1 MEVLKMKT
9 YNEILK
15 DIEKAKKALKATEE
29 KQENIIDLIY
39 NARDIKNKIEIKK
52 EHHEQMNKLTE
63 NITDLTITIKMLKNN
78 AKRALYIETVP
89 AIIETLKKYNNK
101 PYGEKTRDKIS
112 DEIKTA
118 TGCRCYIKNSYSDSE
133 INIYPAIYNHEIK
146 IYTKDFKILNND
158 NKIQVPTAE
167 NLKLYYI
174 NEYIE
179 NIPAAI
185 KAMKSAYKKA
195 VEKQKEL
202 EKICNEFNFY
212 AVDGIDR
219 IYKDKYIYEVFRV

>member
-1 MEVLKMKT
+1 MKT

-15 DIEKAKKALKATEE
+15 DIEKAQKAYKAAQEKENEITNKIYDAPDFITKKEIRKEHADELKKIEQ
-29 KQENIIDLIY
+29 KRIDL
-39 NARDIKNKIEIKK
+39 N
-52 EHHEQMNKLTE
+52 
-63 NITDLTITIKMLKNN
+63 ITIKMLRNN
-78 AKRALYIETVP
+78 AKRALFVETVP
-89 AIIETLKKYNNK
+89 VIIATLEKYKNK

-118 TGCRCYIKNSYSDSE
+118 TGCRCYIKNSYGDSE
-133 INIYPAIYNHEIK
+133 INIYPAIYSHEIK
-146 IYTKDFKILNND
+146 IYTKDFKILNNE

-185 KAMKSAYKKA
+185 KTMKSAYKKA

-202 EKICNEFNFY
+202 EKICDEFNHY

>member
-1 MEVLKMKT
+1 MKT
-9 YNEILK
+9 YSEILK
-15 DIEKAKKALKATEE
+15 DIEKTQKAYKAAQE
-29 KQENIIDLIY
+29 KENEITNKIY
-39 NARDIKNKIEIKK
+39 NASDFITKKEIRKEHTDELKKIEQKK
-52 EHHEQMNKLTE
+52 
-63 NITDLTITIKMLKNN
+63 IDLNITIKMLRNN
-78 AKRALYIETVP
+78 AKRALFVETVP
-89 AIIETLKKYNNK
+89 AIIATLEKYKNK

-112 DEIKTA
+112 NEIKAA

-133 INIYPAIYNHEIK
+133 INIYPSIYSHEIK
-146 IYTKDFKILNND
+146 IYTKDFKILNSE

-202 EKICNEFNFY
+202 EAICDEFNFY
-212 AVDGIDR
+212 AVDGINR
-219 IYKDKYIYEVFRV
+219 IYKDKYIYDNFTV